1 LTAQRQFRLL
11 FFDPQLAA
19 LAWPDSRDR
28 DMWTVQVSAA
38 AVSGNFLNADRA
50 LAVATAAGLALSIGI
65 ILTVRAVHASLS
77 LSRLR
82 SDFVSSVTHEL
93 KTPLATIRTAAA
105 ALVRGQLSRAQHI
118 RDYALILDQEA
129 KRLTRLVENILAY
142 SKIVDKGEAYTFEPV
157 ALADVVDDALRA
169 FATKLRSEAFEVKLH
184 IPVDLPSLSAD
195 RNALMLVFDN
205 LIDNAIRYSAT
216 DRELSI
222 SAWHTE
228 KGIHISVADRGIGI
242 SETEIQGV
250 VRRFV
255 RGRNARSGGSGL
267 GLAIVSKIVHDHGGE
282 FSIHS
287 QPGSGT
293 TVDIILRPGK
303 VDL

>member
-1 LTAQRQFRLL
+1 
-11 FFDPQLAA
+11 
-19 LAWPDSRDR
+19 
-28 DMWTVQVSAA
+28 
-38 AVSGNFLNADRA
+38 
-50 LAVATAAGLALSIGI
+50 
-65 ILTVRAVHASLS
+65 
-77 LSRLR
+77 
-82 SDFVSSVTHEL
+82 
-93 KTPLATIRTAAA
+93 
-105 ALVRGQLSRAQHI
+105 
-118 RDYALILDQEA
+118 
-129 KRLTRLVENILAY
+129 
-142 SKIVDKGEAYTFEPV
+142 
-157 ALADVVDDALRA
+157 VVDDALRA